1 MLSCVLP
8 VVAGCGASV
17 TLAGA
22 KSNPT
27 NSGGPAGPK
36 TPNGGTAASGSDGLR
51 FHLGTFTPHVHGIDA
66 CPTCFTIGGS
76 STNSLI
82 PVNAL
87 AADGLQNLS
96 AWSAATDTSSGG
108 GTASGTTELVGSPS
122 LSGSAREFSTTFTN
136 YGDERFAV
144 VFGADT
150 ESMNFVYDGWVYLAS
165 PSDGIANLEMD
176 LNQVMANGQT
186 VIFGF
191 QCDGYSGTWDYT
203 KNAGTPAAPVDQWV
217 HTTEACDPRTW
228 TTDTWHHVQISLTRD
243 DAGNA
248 TYNAVWLDGNEQ
260 VINAT
265 APAAFALGW
274 SSTLLTN
281 FQVDGLGS
289 GGSSTVYLDQL
300 TVYRW

>member
-8 VVAGCGASV
+8 VLAGCGAAV

-22 KSNPT
+22 KSNPP
-27 NSGGPAGPK
+27 NNGGPAGLK
-36 TPNGGTAASGSDGLR
+36 TPNGGAAAGGSEGLR

-66 CPTCFTIGGS
+66 CPTCFGITSS
-76 STNSLI
+76 STNALV
-82 PVNAL
+82 PTDAL
-87 AADGLQNLS
+87 AAGGLQNLNG
-96 AWSAATDTSSGG
+96 WFAATDTSGES

-122 LSGSAREFSTTFTN
+122 LSGSAREFATSYAN
-136 YGDERFAV
+136 SGDERYAAP
-144 VFGADT
+144 FGLDT
-150 ESMNFVYDGWVYLAS
+150 ESTHFIYDGWVYLAS
-165 PSDGIANLEMD
+165 PSSDIANLEMD

-203 KNAGTPAAPVDQWV
+203 KNAGTPNAPVDQWV
-217 HTTEACDPRTW
+217 HTTEPCNPRTW
-228 TTDTWHHVQISLTRD
+228 TTDTWHHVQISFARD

-265 APAAFALGW
+265 VPAAFALGW

-281 FQVDGLGS
+281 LQVDGLGS